1 MIVRELKCCKLIV
14 YNKSV
19 EQIMIFKYLGVNI
32 ISIRNLKEEVQAQT
46 IKAANVWLF
55 TRYNLKTQIYEL
67 KEQDRIYKT
76 YMKLIMICNSV
87 LKQE

>member
-1 MIVRELKCCKLIV
+1 
-14 YNKSV
+14 
-19 EQIMIFKYLGVNI
+19 MIFKYLGVNI